1 MFIRIV
7 FTYVNGRRFKFGAS
21 FLLATMLLA
30 GIHKT
35 PIPSTVCNFVESYQA
50 VKNTHAPMRL
60 WEQLVYS
67 AALTK
72 QRAAE
77 CKTTHGTA

>member
-1 MFIRIV
+1 M
-7 FTYVNGRRFKFGAS
+7 NGRRFKFGAVL
-21 FLLATMLLA
+21 LLAAILLA
-30 GIHKT
+30 GMERT
-35 PIPSTVCNFVESYQA
+35 PIPSSVGSFVESYQT

-67 AALTK
+67 FALTK

-77 CKTTHGTA
+77 CKSPHGTA

>member
-1 MFIRIV
+1 M
-7 FTYVNGRRFKFGAS
+7 NGRRFKFGAI
-21 FLLATMLLA
+21 FLLAAMLLA
-30 GIHKT
+30 GMERT
-35 PIPSTVCNFVESYQA
+35 PIPASVCSFVESYQA

-67 AALTK
+67 FALTK

-77 CKTTHGTA
+77 CRAARGTA